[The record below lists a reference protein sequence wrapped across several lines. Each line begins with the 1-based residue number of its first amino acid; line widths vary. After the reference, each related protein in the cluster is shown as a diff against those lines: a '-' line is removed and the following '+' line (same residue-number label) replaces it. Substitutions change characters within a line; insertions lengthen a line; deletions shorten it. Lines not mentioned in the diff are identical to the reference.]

1 MSATLH
7 IRVESTD
14 DFHEDTLNAIEA
26 LERGEEPEDRHV
38 LSLQEEG
45 DLQRLFSD
53 KNLEL
58 LRTIRQHEPSSMR
71 EAARLV
77 GRDIKDVSRN
87 LNELAE
93 LNVVEFVQEGRSKRP
108 VVNYDE
114 FEIHVRLTA

>member
-7 IRVESTD
+7 IQVESTD

-26 LERGEEPEDRHV
+26 LEHDDEPEDRHV

-45 DLQRLFSD
+45 DLQQLFSD
-53 KNLEL
+53 TNLEL
-58 LRTIRQHEPSSMR
+58 LRIIRQYKPSSMR

-77 GRDIKDVSRN
+77 DRNIKDVSRN

-93 LNVVEFVQEGRSKRP
+93 LNVVEFIQEGRSKRP

>member
-1 MSATLH
+1 MSTTLY

-14 DFHEDTLNAIEA
+14 DFHEDTLSEIEA
-26 LERGEEPEDRHV
+26 LERDEEPEERNV
-38 LSLQEEG
+38 LGLRDEA
-45 DLQRLFSD
+45 DLQRLFSE

-58 LRTIRQHEPSSMR
+58 LRTIRQHNPTSMR

-77 GRDIKDVSRN
+77 ERDVKDVSRN

-93 LNVVEFVQEGRSKRP
+93 LNVVEFVQEGRSKHP

-114 FEIHVRLTA
+114 FDIHVRLTA

>member
-7 IRVESTD
+7 IQIESTD
-14 DFHEDTLNAIEA
+14 DFHEDTLDAIEA
-26 LERGEEPEDRHV
+26 MERGEEPEHRHV
-38 LSLQEEG
+38 LSLQDEA

-58 LRTIRQHEPSSMR
+58 LRTIRQQEPSSMR

-77 GRDIKDVSRN
+77 DRDIKDVSRN

-93 LNVVEFVQEGRSKRP
+93 LNVIEFVQEGRSKRP

-114 FEIHVRLTA
+114 FDIHVRLAA

>member
-7 IRVESTD
+7 TRVEWTD
-14 DFHEDTLNAIEA
+14 NFHKDTLNAIEA
-26 LERGEEPEDRHV
+26 LECGDEPEGRHV

-53 KNLEL
+53 TNLEL
-58 LRTIRQHEPSSMR
+58 LRTQHKPSNMR

-77 GRDIKDVSRN
+77 DRGIKDVSRN

-93 LNVVEFVQEGRSKRP
+93 LNVVELIQEGRSNRS
-108 VVNYDE
+108 VVNHDE
-114 FEIHVRLTA
+114 FEIHVRLIA

>member
-26 LERGEEPEDRHV
+26 MERGEESEDRNV
-38 LSLQEEG
+38 LSLQDEA

-58 LRTIRQHEPSSMR
+58 LRTIRQQEPSSMR
-71 EAARLV
+71 EAARMV
-77 GRDIKDVSRN
+77 DRDIKDVSQN
-87 LNELAE
+87 LNELEA

-108 VVNYDE
+108 VVYYDE
-114 FEIHVRLTA
+114 FDIHVRLTA